1 MKKILCRFLAM
12 SICFMF
18 VFQGMVYAADVPE
31 ETTEQPQTEE
41 TTDTEIK
48 EDIPESSIEES
59 TETETEDNTEV
70 VDTESTESTETED
83 TEESEETESEEIDAE
98 PYGIATYSSETIYQN
113 TSGCFYLTVQNGSVY
128 GKYQIDVS
136 VGSRCPNGVNYFLSY
151 NMHLVEGTEIG
162 ISIAPAS
169 TDASAFNGW
178 NPANPGTNQF
188 YPNGYGI
195 NCPSYYGNSYVTMY
209 DSGTADVPARQYV
222 FPITFLLNKPGYH
235 LESADTSGGY
245 QTYMAGYDDNSC
257 SLAVDT
263 NGCGLTNYGWDGQ
276 FHNDTI
282 AVKYVQNSYT
292 INYNGNGATGGS
304 TAAQTMLYDTTT
316 ALRSNG
322 FVKNCTATFNGN
334 GGTAEKGSVTAAC
347 PFIGWL
353 DYNDITV
360 NDTTYHWWTF
370 DAPYYANTYSDIGRA
385 YGYNKIGLA
394 YHYDT
399 YNVKGNETRQSS
411 PVFNIGYYMT
421 YGGQDLKNAFGS
433 NKQAYVSHWNAS
445 GYAEGRKGVSSV
457 DTSSKDTYPNK
468 ASVAN
473 LTTSRDA
480 QLWLYAK
487 WGNATVTFPSAARA
501 GYTLLGWSASS
512 NATSPTYVVG
522 QTINISSNNTFY
534 AVWKKS
540 NAPTI
545 ARLTNVQDGQDA
557 FWTYVYVQDNGDGID
572 RVQFPIWTAANGQ
585 DDLIKNWK
593 TDSTAKGEKGT
604 WTVNGAVYNYRYHTY
619 TSSHNNEHGEY
630 YTHAY
635 AYDKYGGYSFIAGN
649 FKFTYEITINHYQ
662 QNVSGS
668 GYTLVATDKITGNYD
683 SIVSPTVNT
692 YTGFTSPA
700 TKNITVPVG
709 GTTVSYYYSR
719 NQYTVT
725 IDSDSGIAAASG
737 AGTYYYGAPVTVSI
751 NVKDGYKLET
761 ASSSN
766 ADISN
771 PYSFHMP
778 AENVT
783 ITTTSSLL
791 PVTVKIP
798 RQLIMGQNSDFVI
811 SANNKG
817 GEVIVKVPDKIEFTQ
832 SNKSQTIEGNISLS
846 ANKITADNPK
856 IYGKITTNGFT
867 AGTWKAA
874 FSIKISFN
882 I

>member
-83 TEESEETESEEIDAE
+83 TEESEETEREEIAICAD
-98 PYGIATYSSETIYQN
+98 PYGIATYSSGTIYPN
-113 TSGCFYLTVQNGSVY
+113 GTNGHFFLYVQNGSVW
-128 GKYQIDVS
+128 GKYQVDVS
-136 VGSRCPNGVNYFLSY
+136 IGSRCPNGINYYLSY
-151 NMHLVEGTEIG
+151 NMYLIEGTDVGVTLNPQDLSGGTTDFYHTKHDNATSEIG
-162 ISIAPAS
+162 
-169 TDASAFNGW
+169 
-178 NPANPGTNQF
+178 
-188 YPNGYGI
+188 
-195 NCPSYYGNSYVTMY
+195 
-209 DSGTADVPARQYV
+209 AREYHLPFTV
-222 FPITFLLNKPGYH
+222 KLNKPGYH
-235 LESADTSGGY
+235 IESADTSGAY
-245 QTYMAGYDDNSC
+245 QSYFDSYTDTTC
-257 SLAVDT
+257 SFIVDT
-263 NGCGLTNYGWDGQ
+263 NGCGITNWTADGQ
-276 FHNDTI
+276 IHNDTI

-292 INYNGNGATGGS
+292 INYNGNGATGGNM
-304 TAAQTMLYDTTT
+304 AAQTMLYDTTT
-316 ALRSNG
+316 ALSSNG
-322 FVKNCTATFNGN
+322 FTKNCTATFNGN

-433 NKQAYVSHWNAS
+433 NKQAYISHWNAN
-445 GYAEGRKGVSSV
+445 GYAEGRKGASSV
-457 DTSSKDTYPNK
+457 DTSSKDTYPNN

-522 QTINISSNNTFY
+522 QTINIFSNNTFY

-545 ARLTNVQDGQDA
+545 TRLTNVQDGQDA

-635 AYDKYGGYSFIAGN
+635 AFDKYGGYSFIAGN

-874 FSIKISFN
+874 FSIKISFK

>member
-31 ETTEQPQTEE
+31 ETTEQPKTEE

-70 VDTESTESTETED
+70 VDTESTESTESTEITETED
-83 TEESEETESEEIDAE
+83 TEESEETEREEIAICAD
-98 PYGIATYSSETIYQN
+98 PYGIATYSSGTIYPN
-113 TSGCFYLTVQNGSVY
+113 GTNGHFFLYVQNGSVW
-128 GKYQIDVS
+128 GKYQVDVS
-136 VGSRCPNGVNYFLSY
+136 IGSRCPNGINYYLSY
-151 NMHLVEGTEIG
+151 NMYLIEGTDVGVTLNPQDLSGGTTDFYHTKHDNATSEIG
-162 ISIAPAS
+162 
-169 TDASAFNGW
+169 
-178 NPANPGTNQF
+178 
-188 YPNGYGI
+188 
-195 NCPSYYGNSYVTMY
+195 
-209 DSGTADVPARQYV
+209 AREYHLPFTV
-222 FPITFLLNKPGYH
+222 KLNKPGYH
-235 LESADTSGGY
+235 IESADTSGAY
-245 QTYMAGYDDNSC
+245 QSYFDSYTDTTC
-257 SLAVDT
+257 SFIVDT
-263 NGCGLTNYGWDGQ
+263 NGCGITNWTADGQ

-347 PFIGWL
+347 PFLGWL

-399 YNVKGNETRQSS
+399 YNVKGSETRQSS

-421 YGGQDLKNAFGS
+421 YGSQDLKNAFGS
-433 NKQAYVSHWNAS
+433 NKQAYISHWNAN
-445 GYAEGRKGVSSV
+445 GYAEGRKGASSV
-457 DTSSKDTYPNK
+457 DTSSKDTYPNN

-522 QTINISSNNTFY
+522 QTINIFSNNTFY

-545 ARLTNVQDGQDA
+545 TRLTNVQDGQDA

-635 AYDKYGGYSFIAGN
+635 AFDKYGGYSFIAGN

-874 FSIKISFN
+874 FSIKISFK

>member
-83 TEESEETESEEIDAE
+83 TEESEETEREEIAICAD
-98 PYGIATYSSETIYQN
+98 PYGIATYSSGTIYPN
-113 TSGCFYLTVQNGSVY
+113 GTNGHFFLYVQNGSVW
-128 GKYQIDVS
+128 GKYQVDVS
-136 VGSRCPNGVNYFLSY
+136 IGSRCPNGINYYLSY
-151 NMHLVEGTEIG
+151 NMYLIEGTDVGVTLNPQDLSGGTTDFYHTKHDNATSEIG
-162 ISIAPAS
+162 
-169 TDASAFNGW
+169 
-178 NPANPGTNQF
+178 
-188 YPNGYGI
+188 
-195 NCPSYYGNSYVTMY
+195 
-209 DSGTADVPARQYV
+209 AREYHLPFTV
-222 FPITFLLNKPGYH
+222 KLNKPGYH
-235 LESADTSGGY
+235 IESADTSGAY
-245 QTYMAGYDDNSC
+245 QSYFDSYTDTTC
-257 SLAVDT
+257 SFIVDT
-263 NGCGLTNYGWDGQ
+263 NGCGITNWTADGQ
-276 FHNDTI
+276 IHNDTI

-292 INYNGNGATGGS
+292 INYNGNGATGGNM
-304 TAAQTMLYDTTT
+304 AAQTMLYDTTT
-316 ALRSNG
+316 ALSSNG
-322 FVKNCTATFNGN
+322 FTKNCTATFNGN

-399 YNVKGNETRQSS
+399 YNVKGSETRQSS

-421 YGGQDLKNAFGS
+421 YGSQDLKNAFGS
-433 NKQAYVSHWNAS
+433 NKQAYISHWNAN
-445 GYAEGRKGVSSV
+445 GYAEGRKGASSV
-457 DTSSKDTYPNK
+457 DTSSKDTYPNN

-545 ARLTNVQDGQDA
+545 TRLTNVQDGQDA

-585 DDLIKNWK
+585 DDLIKNWR

-874 FSIKISFN
+874 FSIKISFK

>member
-70 VDTESTESTETED
+70 VDTESTESTEITETED
-83 TEESEETESEEIDAE
+83 TEESEETEREEIAICAD
-98 PYGIATYSSETIYQN
+98 PYGIATYSSGTIYPN
-113 TSGCFYLTVQNGSVY
+113 GTNGHFFLYVQNGSVW
-128 GKYQIDVS
+128 GKYQVDVS
-136 VGSRCPNGVNYFLSY
+136 IGSRCPNGINYYLSY
-151 NMHLVEGTEIG
+151 NMYLIEGTDVGVTLNPQDLSGGTTDFYHTKHDNATSEIG
-162 ISIAPAS
+162 
-169 TDASAFNGW
+169 
-178 NPANPGTNQF
+178 
-188 YPNGYGI
+188 
-195 NCPSYYGNSYVTMY
+195 
-209 DSGTADVPARQYV
+209 AREYHLPFTV
-222 FPITFLLNKPGYH
+222 KLNKPGYH
-235 LESADTSGGY
+235 IESADTSGAY
-245 QTYMAGYDDNSC
+245 QSYFDSYTDTTC
-257 SLAVDT
+257 SFIVDT
-263 NGCGLTNYGWDGQ
+263 NGCGITNWTADGQ

-399 YNVKGNETRQSS
+399 YNVKGSETRQSS
-411 PVFNIGYYMT
+411 PVFNIGYYMN

-433 NKQAYVSHWNAS
+433 NKQAYISHWNAN
-445 GYAEGRKGVSSV
+445 GYAEGRKGASSV
-457 DTSSKDTYPNK
+457 DTSSKDTYPNN

-487 WGNATVTFPSAARA
+487 WGNATVIFPSAARA

-545 ARLTNVQDGQDA
+545 TRLTNVQDGQDA

-635 AYDKYGGYSFIAGN
+635 AFDKYGGYSNVSGN

-700 TKNITVPVG
+700 TENVTVPVG

-737 AGTYYYGAPVTVSI
+737 AGTYYYGAPVTVAI

-761 ASSSN
+761 VSASN
-766 ADISN
+766 AEISN

-791 PVTVKIP
+791 PVTVNIP

-811 SANNKG
+811 SADNKG
-817 GEVIVKVPDKIEFTQ
+817 GEVIVEVPDKIEFTQ

>member
-83 TEESEETESEEIDAE
+83 TEESEETEREEIAICAD
-98 PYGIATYSSETIYQN
+98 PYGIATYSSGTIYPN
-113 TSGCFYLTVQNGSVY
+113 GTNGHFFLYVQNGSVW
-128 GKYQIDVS
+128 GKYQVDVS
-136 VGSRCPNGVNYFLSY
+136 IGSRCPNGINYYLSY
-151 NMHLVEGTEIG
+151 NMYLIEGTDVGVTLNPQDLSGGTTDFYHTKHDNATSEIG
-162 ISIAPAS
+162 
-169 TDASAFNGW
+169 
-178 NPANPGTNQF
+178 
-188 YPNGYGI
+188 
-195 NCPSYYGNSYVTMY
+195 
-209 DSGTADVPARQYV
+209 AREYHLPFTV
-222 FPITFLLNKPGYH
+222 KLNKPGYH
-235 LESADTSGGY
+235 IESADTSGAY
-245 QTYMAGYDDNSC
+245 QSYFDSYTDTTC
-257 SLAVDT
+257 SFIVDT
-263 NGCGLTNYGWDGQ
+263 NGCGITNWTADGQ
-276 FHNDTI
+276 IHNDTI

-292 INYNGNGATGGS
+292 INYNGNGATGGNM
-304 TAAQTMLYDTTT
+304 AAQTMLYDTTT
-316 ALRSNG
+316 ALSSNG
-322 FVKNCTATFNGN
+322 FTKNCTATFNGN

-399 YNVKGNETRQSS
+399 YNVKGSETRQSS

-421 YGGQDLKNAFGS
+421 YGSQDLKNAFGS
-433 NKQAYVSHWNAS
+433 NKQAYISHWNAN
-445 GYAEGRKGVSSV
+445 GYAEGRKGASSV
-457 DTSSKDTYPNK
+457 DTSSKDTYPNN

-545 ARLTNVQDGQDA
+545 TRLTNVQDGQDA

-585 DDLIKNWK
+585 DDLIKNWR

-635 AYDKYGGYSFIAGN
+635 AFDKYGGYSFIAGN

-761 ASSSN
+761 VSASN

>member
-83 TEESEETESEEIDAE
+83 TEESEETEREEIAICAD
-98 PYGIATYSSETIYQN
+98 PYGIATYSSGTIYPN
-113 TSGCFYLTVQNGSVY
+113 GTNGHFFLYVQNGSVW
-128 GKYQIDVS
+128 GKYQVDVS
-136 VGSRCPNGVNYFLSY
+136 IGSRCPNGINYYLSY
-151 NMHLVEGTEIG
+151 NMYLIEGTDVGVTLNPQDLSGGTTDFYHTKHDNATSEIG
-162 ISIAPAS
+162 
-169 TDASAFNGW
+169 
-178 NPANPGTNQF
+178 
-188 YPNGYGI
+188 
-195 NCPSYYGNSYVTMY
+195 
-209 DSGTADVPARQYV
+209 AREYHLPFTV
-222 FPITFLLNKPGYH
+222 KLNKPGYH
-235 LESADTSGGY
+235 IESADTSGAY
-245 QTYMAGYDDNSC
+245 QSYFDSYTDTTC
-257 SLAVDT
+257 SFIVDT
-263 NGCGLTNYGWDGQ
+263 NGCGITNWTADGQ
-276 FHNDTI
+276 IHNDTI

-292 INYNGNGATGGS
+292 INYNGNGATGGNM
-304 TAAQTMLYDTTT
+304 AAQTMLYDTTT
-316 ALRSNG
+316 ALSSNG
-322 FVKNCTATFNGN
+322 FTKNCTATFNGN
-334 GGTAEKGSVTAAC
+334 SGTAEKGSVTAAC

-399 YNVKGNETRQSS
+399 YNVKGSETRQSS

-421 YGGQDLKNAFGS
+421 YGSQDLKNAFGS
-433 NKQAYVSHWNAS
+433 NKQAYISHWNAN
-445 GYAEGRKGVSSV
+445 GYAEGRKGASSV
-457 DTSSKDTYPNK
+457 DTSSKDTYPNN

-545 ARLTNVQDGQDA
+545 TRLTNVQDGQDA

-585 DDLIKNWK
+585 DDLIKNWR

-635 AYDKYGGYSFIAGN
+635 AFDKYGGYSFIAGN

-874 FSIKISFN
+874 FSIKISFK

>member
-70 VDTESTESTETED
+70 VDTESTESTEITETED
-83 TEESEETESEEIDAE
+83 TEESEETEREEIAICAD
-98 PYGIATYSSETIYQN
+98 PYGIATYSSGTIYPN
-113 TSGCFYLTVQNGSVY
+113 GTNGHFFLYVQNGSVW
-128 GKYQIDVS
+128 GKYQVDVS
-136 VGSRCPNGVNYFLSY
+136 IGSRCPNGINYYLSY
-151 NMHLVEGTEIG
+151 NMYLIEGTDVGVTLNPQDLSGGTTDFYHTKHDNATSEIG
-162 ISIAPAS
+162 
-169 TDASAFNGW
+169 
-178 NPANPGTNQF
+178 
-188 YPNGYGI
+188 
-195 NCPSYYGNSYVTMY
+195 
-209 DSGTADVPARQYV
+209 AREYHLPFTV
-222 FPITFLLNKPGYH
+222 KLNKPGYH
-235 LESADTSGGY
+235 IESADTSGAY
-245 QTYMAGYDDNSC
+245 QSYFDSYTDTTC
-257 SLAVDT
+257 SFIVDT
-263 NGCGLTNYGWDGQ
+263 NGCGITNWTADGQ
-276 FHNDTI
+276 IHNDTI

-292 INYNGNGATGGS
+292 INYNGNGATGGNM
-304 TAAQTMLYDTTT
+304 AAQTMLYDTTT
-316 ALRSNG
+316 ALSSNG
-322 FVKNCTATFNGN
+322 FTKNCTATFNGN

-370 DAPYYANTYSDIGRA
+370 DAPYYANIYSDIGRA

-399 YNVKGNETRQSS
+399 YNVKGSEARQSS

-433 NKQAYVSHWNAS
+433 NKQAYISHWNAN
-445 GYAEGRKGVSSV
+445 GYAEGRKGASSV
-457 DTSSKDTYPNK
+457 DTSSKDTYPNN

-545 ARLTNVQDGQDA
+545 TRLTNVQDGQDA

-874 FSIKISFN
+874 FSIKISFK

>member
-83 TEESEETESEEIDAE
+83 TEESEETEREEIAICAD
-98 PYGIATYSSETIYQN
+98 PYGIATYSSGTIYPN
-113 TSGCFYLTVQNGSVY
+113 GTNGHFFLYVQNGSVW
-128 GKYQIDVS
+128 GKYQVDVS
-136 VGSRCPNGVNYFLSY
+136 IGSRCPNGINYYLSY
-151 NMHLVEGTEIG
+151 NMYLIEGTDVGVTLNPQNLSGGTTDFYHTKHDNATSEIG
-162 ISIAPAS
+162 
-169 TDASAFNGW
+169 
-178 NPANPGTNQF
+178 
-188 YPNGYGI
+188 
-195 NCPSYYGNSYVTMY
+195 
-209 DSGTADVPARQYV
+209 AREYHLPFTV
-222 FPITFLLNKPGYH
+222 KLNKPGYH
-235 LESADTSGGY
+235 IESADTSGAY
-245 QTYMAGYDDNSC
+245 QSYFDSYTDTTC
-257 SLAVDT
+257 SFIVDT
-263 NGCGLTNYGWDGQ
+263 NGCGITNWTADGQ
-276 FHNDTI
+276 IHNDTI

-292 INYNGNGATGGS
+292 INYNGNGATGGNM
-304 TAAQTMLYDTTT
+304 AAQTMLYDTTT
-316 ALRSNG
+316 ALSSNG
-322 FVKNCTATFNGN
+322 FTKNCTATFNGN

-399 YNVKGNETRQSS
+399 YNVKGSETRQSS
-411 PVFNIGYYMT
+411 PVFNIGYYMN

-433 NKQAYVSHWNAS
+433 NKQAYISHWNAN
-445 GYAEGRKGVSSV
+445 GYAEGRKGASSV
-457 DTSSKDTYPNK
+457 DTSSKDTYPNN

-545 ARLTNVQDGQDA
+545 TRLTNVQDGQDA

-635 AYDKYGGYSFIAGN
+635 AFDKYGGYSNVSGN

-700 TKNITVPVG
+700 TENVTVPVG

-737 AGTYYYGAPVTVSI
+737 AGTYYYGAPVTVAI

-761 ASSSN
+761 VSASN
-766 ADISN
+766 AEISN
-771 PYSFHMP
+771 PYSFNMP

-791 PVTVKIP
+791 PVTVNIP

-811 SANNKG
+811 SADNKG
-817 GEVIVKVPDKIEFTQ
+817 GEVIVEVPDKIEFTQ

>member
-70 VDTESTESTETED
+70 VDTERTESTESTESTETED
-83 TEESEETESEEIDAE
+83 TEESEETEREEIAICAD
-98 PYGIATYSSETIYQN
+98 PYGIATYSSGTIYPN
-113 TSGCFYLTVQNGSVY
+113 GTNGHFFLYVQNGSVW
-128 GKYQIDVS
+128 GKYQVDVS
-136 VGSRCPNGVNYFLSY
+136 IGSRCPNGINYYLSY
-151 NMHLVEGTEIG
+151 NMYLIEGTDVGVTLNSQDLSGGTTDFYHTKHDNATSEIG
-162 ISIAPAS
+162 
-169 TDASAFNGW
+169 
-178 NPANPGTNQF
+178 
-188 YPNGYGI
+188 
-195 NCPSYYGNSYVTMY
+195 
-209 DSGTADVPARQYV
+209 AREYHLPFTV
-222 FPITFLLNKPGYH
+222 KLNKPGYH
-235 LESADTSGGY
+235 IESADTSGAY
-245 QTYMAGYDDNSC
+245 QSYFDSYTDTTC
-257 SLAVDT
+257 SFIVDT
-263 NGCGLTNYGWDGQ
+263 NGCGITNWTADGQ
-276 FHNDTI
+276 IHNDTI

-292 INYNGNGATGGS
+292 INYNGNGATGGNM
-304 TAAQTMLYDTTT
+304 AAQTMLYDTTT
-316 ALRSNG
+316 ALSSNG
-322 FVKNCTATFNGN
+322 FTKNCTATFNGN

-370 DAPYYANTYSDIGRA
+370 DAPYYANIYSDIGRA

-399 YNVKGNETRQSS
+399 YNVKGSEARQSS

-433 NKQAYVSHWNAS
+433 NKQAYISHWNAN
-445 GYAEGRKGVSSV
+445 GYAEGRKGASSV
-457 DTSSKDTYPNK
+457 DTSSKDTYPNN

-545 ARLTNVQDGQDA
+545 TRLTNVQDGQDA

-635 AYDKYGGYSFIAGN
+635 AFDKYGGYSNVSGN

-700 TKNITVPVG
+700 TENVTVPVG

-737 AGTYYYGAPVTVSI
+737 AGTYYYGAPVTVAI

-761 ASSSN
+761 VSASN
-766 ADISN
+766 AEISN

-791 PVTVKIP
+791 PVTVNIP

-811 SANNKG
+811 SADNKG
-817 GEVIVKVPDKIEFTQ
+817 GEVIVEVPDKIEFTQ

>member
-83 TEESEETESEEIDAE
+83 TEESEETEREEIAICAD
-98 PYGIATYSSETIYQN
+98 PYGIATYSSGTIYPN
-113 TSGCFYLTVQNGSVY
+113 GTNGHFFLYVQNGSVW
-128 GKYQIDVS
+128 GKYQVDVS
-136 VGSRCPNGVNYFLSY
+136 IGSRCPNGINYYLSY
-151 NMHLVEGTEIG
+151 NMYLIEGTDVGVTLNPQDLSGGTTDFYHTKHDNATSEIG
-162 ISIAPAS
+162 
-169 TDASAFNGW
+169 
-178 NPANPGTNQF
+178 
-188 YPNGYGI
+188 
-195 NCPSYYGNSYVTMY
+195 
-209 DSGTADVPARQYV
+209 AREYHLPFTV
-222 FPITFLLNKPGYH
+222 KLNKPGYH
-235 LESADTSGGY
+235 IESADTSGAY
-245 QTYMAGYDDNSC
+245 QSYFDSYTDTTC
-257 SLAVDT
+257 SFIVDT
-263 NGCGLTNYGWDGQ
+263 NGCGITNWTADGQ
-276 FHNDTI
+276 IHNDTI

-292 INYNGNGATGGS
+292 INYNGNGATGGNM
-304 TAAQTMLYDTTT
+304 AAQTMLYDTTT
-316 ALRSNG
+316 ALSSNG
-322 FVKNCTATFNGN
+322 FTKNCTATFNGN

-399 YNVKGNETRQSS
+399 YNVKGSETRQSS

-421 YGGQDLKNAFGS
+421 YGSQDLKNAFGS
-433 NKQAYVSHWNAS
+433 NKQAYISHWNAN
-445 GYAEGRKGVSSV
+445 GYAEGRKGASSV
-457 DTSSKDTYPNK
+457 DTSSKDTYPNN

-545 ARLTNVQDGQDA
+545 TRLTNVQDGQDA

-585 DDLIKNWK
+585 DDLIKNWR

-635 AYDKYGGYSFIAGN
+635 AFDKYGGYSFIAGN

-700 TKNITVPVG
+700 TENVTVPVG

-761 ASSSN
+761 VSASN

-771 PYSFHMP
+771 PYSFNMP

-874 FSIKISFN
+874 FSIKISFK

>member
-70 VDTESTESTETED
+70 VDTESTESTESTEITETED
-83 TEESEETESEEIDAE
+83 TEESEETEREEIAICAD
-98 PYGIATYSSETIYQN
+98 PYGIATYSSGTIYPN
-113 TSGCFYLTVQNGSVY
+113 GTNGHFFLYVQNGSVW
-128 GKYQIDVS
+128 GKYQVDVS
-136 VGSRCPNGVNYFLSY
+136 IGSRCPNGINYYLSY
-151 NMHLVEGTEIG
+151 NMYLIEGTDVGVTLNPQDLSGGTTDFYHTKHDNATSEIG
-162 ISIAPAS
+162 
-169 TDASAFNGW
+169 
-178 NPANPGTNQF
+178 
-188 YPNGYGI
+188 
-195 NCPSYYGNSYVTMY
+195 
-209 DSGTADVPARQYV
+209 AREYHLPFTV
-222 FPITFLLNKPGYH
+222 KLNKPGYH
-235 LESADTSGGY
+235 IESADTSGAY
-245 QTYMAGYDDNSC
+245 QSYFDSYTDTTC
-257 SLAVDT
+257 SFIVDT
-263 NGCGLTNYGWDGQ
+263 NGCGITNWTADGQ
-276 FHNDTI
+276 IHNDTI

-292 INYNGNGATGGS
+292 INYNGNGATGGNM
-304 TAAQTMLYDTTT
+304 AAQTMLYDTTT
-316 ALRSNG
+316 ALSSNG
-322 FVKNCTATFNGN
+322 FTKNCTATFNGN

-399 YNVKGNETRQSS
+399 YNVKGSETRQSS

-421 YGGQDLKNAFGS
+421 YGSQDLKNAFGS
-433 NKQAYVSHWNAS
+433 NKQAYISHWNAN
-445 GYAEGRKGVSSV
+445 GYAEGRKGASSV
-457 DTSSKDTYPNK
+457 DTSSKDTYPNN

-545 ARLTNVQDGQDA
+545 TRLTNVQDGQDA

-585 DDLIKNWK
+585 DDLIKNWR

-635 AYDKYGGYSFIAGN
+635 AFDKYGGYSFIAGN

-700 TKNITVPVG
+700 TENVTVPVG

-737 AGTYYYGAPVTVSI
+737 ADTYYYGAPVTVAI

-761 ASSSN
+761 VSASN

-771 PYSFHMP
+771 PYSFNMP

-791 PVTVKIP
+791 PVTVNIP

-811 SANNKG
+811 SADNKG
-817 GEVIVKVPDKIEFTQ
+817 GEVIVEVPDKIEFTQ

>member
-83 TEESEETESEEIDAE
+83 TEESEETEREEIAICAD
-98 PYGIATYSSETIYQN
+98 PYGIATYSSGTIYPN
-113 TSGCFYLTVQNGSVY
+113 GTNGHFFLYVQNGSVW
-128 GKYQIDVS
+128 GKYQVDVS
-136 VGSRCPNGVNYFLSY
+136 IGSRCPNGINYYLSY
-151 NMHLVEGTEIG
+151 NMYLIEGTDVGVTLNPQDLSGGTTDFYHTKHDNATSEIG
-162 ISIAPAS
+162 
-169 TDASAFNGW
+169 
-178 NPANPGTNQF
+178 
-188 YPNGYGI
+188 
-195 NCPSYYGNSYVTMY
+195 
-209 DSGTADVPARQYV
+209 AREYHLPFTV
-222 FPITFLLNKPGYH
+222 KLNKPGYH
-235 LESADTSGGY
+235 IESADTSGAY
-245 QTYMAGYDDNSC
+245 QSYFDSYTDTTC
-257 SLAVDT
+257 SFIVDT
-263 NGCGLTNYGWDGQ
+263 NGCGITNWTADGQ
-276 FHNDTI
+276 IHNDTI

-292 INYNGNGATGGS
+292 INYNGNGATGGNM
-304 TAAQTMLYDTTT
+304 AAQTMLYDTTT
-316 ALRSNG
+316 ALSSNG
-322 FVKNCTATFNGN
+322 FTKNCTATFNGN

-399 YNVKGNETRQSS
+399 YNVKGSEARQSS
-411 PVFNIGYYMT
+411 PVFNIGYYIT

-874 FSIKISFN
+874 FSIKISFK

>member
-70 VDTESTESTETED
+70 VDTERTESTESTESTETED
-83 TEESEETESEEIDAE
+83 TEESEETEREEIAICAD
-98 PYGIATYSSETIYQN
+98 PYGIATYSSGTIYPN
-113 TSGCFYLTVQNGSVY
+113 GTNGHFFLYVQNGSVW
-128 GKYQIDVS
+128 GKYQVDVS
-136 VGSRCPNGVNYFLSY
+136 IGSRCPNGINYYLSY
-151 NMHLVEGTEIG
+151 NMYLIEGTDVGVTLNPQDLSGGTTDFYHTKHDNATSEIG
-162 ISIAPAS
+162 
-169 TDASAFNGW
+169 
-178 NPANPGTNQF
+178 
-188 YPNGYGI
+188 
-195 NCPSYYGNSYVTMY
+195 
-209 DSGTADVPARQYV
+209 AREYHLPFTV
-222 FPITFLLNKPGYH
+222 KLNKPGYH
-235 LESADTSGGY
+235 IESADTSGAY
-245 QTYMAGYDDNSC
+245 QSYFDSYTDTTC
-257 SLAVDT
+257 SFIVDT
-263 NGCGLTNYGWDGQ
+263 NGCGITNWTADGQ
-276 FHNDTI
+276 IHNDTI

-292 INYNGNGATGGS
+292 INYNGNGATGGNM
-304 TAAQTMLYDTTT
+304 AAQTMLYDTTT
-316 ALRSNG
+316 ALSSNG
-322 FVKNCTATFNGN
+322 FTKNCTATFNGN

-399 YNVKGNETRQSS
+399 YNVKGSETRQSS

-421 YGGQDLKNAFGS
+421 YGSQDLKNAFGS
-433 NKQAYVSHWNAS
+433 NKQAYISHWNAN
-445 GYAEGRKGVSSV
+445 GYAEGRKGASSV
-457 DTSSKDTYPNK
+457 DTSSKDTYPNN

-545 ARLTNVQDGQDA
+545 TRLTNVQDGQDA

-585 DDLIKNWK
+585 DDLIKNWR

-874 FSIKISFN
+874 FSIKISFK

>member
-70 VDTESTESTETED
+70 VDTERTESTESTETED
-83 TEESEETESEEIDAE
+83 TEESEETEREEIAICADH
-98 PYGIATYSSETIYQN
+98 YGIATYSSGTIYPN
-113 TSGCFYLTVQNGSVY
+113 GTNGHFFLYVQNGSVW
-128 GKYQIDVS
+128 GKYQVDVS
-136 VGSRCPNGVNYFLSY
+136 IGSRCPNGINYYLSY
-151 NMHLVEGTEIG
+151 NMYLIEGTDVGVTLNPQDLSGGTTDFYHTKHDNATSEIG
-162 ISIAPAS
+162 
-169 TDASAFNGW
+169 
-178 NPANPGTNQF
+178 
-188 YPNGYGI
+188 
-195 NCPSYYGNSYVTMY
+195 
-209 DSGTADVPARQYV
+209 AREYHLPFTV
-222 FPITFLLNKPGYH
+222 KLNKPGYH
-235 LESADTSGGY
+235 IESADTSGAY
-245 QTYMAGYDDNSC
+245 QSYFDSYTDTTC
-257 SLAVDT
+257 SFIVDT
-263 NGCGLTNYGWDGQ
+263 NGCGITNWTADGQ
-276 FHNDTI
+276 IHNDTI

-292 INYNGNGATGGS
+292 INYNGNGATGGNM
-304 TAAQTMLYDTTT
+304 AAQTMLYDTTT
-316 ALRSNG
+316 ALSSNG
-322 FVKNCTATFNGN
+322 FTKNCTATFNGN

-433 NKQAYVSHWNAS
+433 NKQAYISHWNAN
-445 GYAEGRKGVSSV
+445 GYAEGRKGASSV
-457 DTSSKDTYPNK
+457 DTSSKDTYPNN

-545 ARLTNVQDGQDA
+545 TRLTNVQDGQDA

-635 AYDKYGGYSFIAGN
+635 AFDKYGGYSNVSGN

-700 TKNITVPVG
+700 TENVTVPVG

-737 AGTYYYGAPVTVSI
+737 AGTYYYGAPVTVAI

-761 ASSSN
+761 VSASN
-766 ADISN
+766 AEISN

-791 PVTVKIP
+791 PVTVNIP

-811 SANNKG
+811 SADNKG
-817 GEVIVKVPDKIEFTQ
+817 GEVIVEVPDKIEFTQ

>member
-83 TEESEETESEEIDAE
+83 TEESEETEREEIAICAD
-98 PYGIATYSSETIYQN
+98 PYGIATYSSGTIYPN
-113 TSGCFYLTVQNGSVY
+113 GTNGHFFLYVQNGSVW
-128 GKYQIDVS
+128 GKYQVDVS
-136 VGSRCPNGVNYFLSY
+136 IGSRCQNGINYYLSY
-151 NMHLVEGTEIG
+151 NMYLIEGTDVGVTLNPQDLSGGTTDFYHTKHDNATSEIG
-162 ISIAPAS
+162 
-169 TDASAFNGW
+169 
-178 NPANPGTNQF
+178 
-188 YPNGYGI
+188 
-195 NCPSYYGNSYVTMY
+195 
-209 DSGTADVPARQYV
+209 AREYHLPFTV
-222 FPITFLLNKPGYH
+222 KLNKPGYH
-235 LESADTSGGY
+235 IESADTSGAY
-245 QTYMAGYDDNSC
+245 QSYFDSYTDTTC
-257 SLAVDT
+257 SFIVDT
-263 NGCGLTNYGWDGQ
+263 NGCGITNWTADGQ
-276 FHNDTI
+276 IHNDTI

-292 INYNGNGATGGS
+292 INYNGNGATGGNM
-304 TAAQTMLYDTTT
+304 AAQTMLYDTTT
-316 ALRSNG
+316 ALSSNG
-322 FVKNCTATFNGN
+322 FTKNCTATFNGN

-399 YNVKGNETRQSS
+399 YNVKGSETRQSS

-421 YGGQDLKNAFGS
+421 YGSQDLKNAFGS
-433 NKQAYVSHWNAS
+433 NKQAYISHWNAN
-445 GYAEGRKGVSSV
+445 GYAEGRKGASSV
-457 DTSSKDTYPNK
+457 DTSSKDTYPNN

-545 ARLTNVQDGQDA
+545 TRLTNVQDGQDA

-585 DDLIKNWK
+585 DDLIKNWR

-874 FSIKISFN
+874 FSIKISFK

>member
-70 VDTESTESTETED
+70 VDTESTETED
-83 TEESEETESEEIDAE
+83 TEESEETEREEIAICAD
-98 PYGIATYSSETIYQN
+98 PYGIATYSSGTIYPN
-113 TSGCFYLTVQNGSVY
+113 GTNGHFFLYVQNGSVW
-128 GKYQIDVS
+128 GKYQVDVS
-136 VGSRCPNGVNYFLSY
+136 IGSRCPNGINYYLSY
-151 NMHLVEGTEIG
+151 NMYLIEGTDVGVTLNPQDLSGGTTDFYHTKHDNATSEIG
-162 ISIAPAS
+162 
-169 TDASAFNGW
+169 
-178 NPANPGTNQF
+178 
-188 YPNGYGI
+188 
-195 NCPSYYGNSYVTMY
+195 
-209 DSGTADVPARQYV
+209 AREYHLPFTV
-222 FPITFLLNKPGYH
+222 KLNKPGYH
-235 LESADTSGGY
+235 IESADTSGAY
-245 QTYMAGYDDNSC
+245 QSYFDSYTDTTC
-257 SLAVDT
+257 SFIVDT
-263 NGCGLTNYGWDGQ
+263 NGCGITNWTADGQ
-276 FHNDTI
+276 IHNDTI

-292 INYNGNGATGGS
+292 INYNGNGATGGNM
-304 TAAQTMLYDTTT
+304 AAQTMLYDTTT
-316 ALRSNG
+316 ALSSNG
-322 FVKNCTATFNGN
+322 FTKNCTATFNGN

-433 NKQAYVSHWNAS
+433 NKQAYISHWNAN
-445 GYAEGRKGVSSV
+445 GYAEGRKGASSV
-457 DTSSKDTYPNK
+457 DTSSKDTYPNN

-545 ARLTNVQDGQDA
+545 TRLTNVQDGQDA

-585 DDLIKNWK
+585 NDLIKNWK

-635 AYDKYGGYSFIAGN
+635 AFDKYGGYSNVSGN

-700 TKNITVPVG
+700 TENVTVPVG

-725 IDSDSGIAAASG
+725 IDSDSGIAAVSG
-737 AGTYYYGAPVTVSI
+737 AGTYYYGAPVTVAI

-761 ASSSN
+761 VSASN

-771 PYSFHMP
+771 PYSFNMP

-791 PVTVKIP
+791 PVTVNIP

-811 SANNKG
+811 SADNKG
-817 GEVIVKVPDKIEFTQ
+817 GEVIVEVPDKIEFTQ

-874 FSIKISFN
+874 FSIRISFK

>member
-59 TETETEDNTEV
+59 TETETEDETEV
-70 VDTESTESTETED
+70 IDTESTETED
-83 TEESEETESEEIDAE
+83 TEESEETESEEIAICAD
-98 PYGIATYSSETIYQN
+98 PYGIATYSSGTIYPN
-113 TSGCFYLTVQNGSVY
+113 GTNGHFFLYVQNGSVW
-128 GKYQIDVS
+128 GKYQVDVS
-136 VGSRCPNGVNYFLSY
+136 IGSRCPNGINYYLSY
-151 NMHLVEGTEIG
+151 NMYLTEGTDVGVTLNPQDLSGGTTDFYHTKHDNATSEIG
-162 ISIAPAS
+162 
-169 TDASAFNGW
+169 
-178 NPANPGTNQF
+178 
-188 YPNGYGI
+188 
-195 NCPSYYGNSYVTMY
+195 
-209 DSGTADVPARQYV
+209 AREYHLPFTV
-222 FPITFLLNKPGYH
+222 KLNKPGYH
-235 LESADTSGGY
+235 IESADTSGAY
-245 QTYMAGYDDNSC
+245 QSYFDSYTDTTC
-257 SLAVDT
+257 SFIVDT
-263 NGCGLTNYGWDGQ
+263 NGCGITNWTADGQ

-399 YNVKGNETRQSS
+399 YNVKGSETRQSS
-411 PVFNIGYYMT
+411 PVFNIGYYMN

-433 NKQAYVSHWNAS
+433 NKQAYISHWNAN
-445 GYAEGRKGVSSV
+445 GYAEGRKGASSV
-457 DTSSKDTYPNK
+457 DTSSKDTYPNN

-545 ARLTNVQDGQDA
+545 TRLTNVQDGQDA

-635 AYDKYGGYSFIAGN
+635 AFDKYGGYSNVSGN

-668 GYTLVATDKITGNYD
+668 GYTLVATEKITGNYD

-700 TKNITVPVG
+700 TENVTVPVG

-737 AGTYYYGAPVTVSI
+737 AGTYYYGAPVTVAI

-761 ASSSN
+761 VSASN
-766 ADISN
+766 AEISN
-771 PYSFHMP
+771 PYSFNMP

-811 SANNKG
+811 SADNKG
-817 GEVIVKVPDKIEFTQ
+817 GEVTVEVPDKIEFTQ
-832 SNKSQTIEGNISLS
+832 SNKSQTIEGKISLS

-874 FSIKISFN
+874 FSIRISFK

>member
-70 VDTESTESTETED
+70 VDTERTESTESTETED
-83 TEESEETESEEIDAE
+83 TEESEETEREEIAICADH
-98 PYGIATYSSETIYQN
+98 YGIATYSSGTIYPN
-113 TSGCFYLTVQNGSVY
+113 GTNGHFFLYVQNGSVW
-128 GKYQIDVS
+128 GKYQVDVS
-136 VGSRCPNGVNYFLSY
+136 IGSRCPNGINYYLSY
-151 NMHLVEGTEIG
+151 NMYLIEGTDVGVTLNPQDLSGGTTDFYHTKHDNATSEIG
-162 ISIAPAS
+162 
-169 TDASAFNGW
+169 
-178 NPANPGTNQF
+178 
-188 YPNGYGI
+188 
-195 NCPSYYGNSYVTMY
+195 
-209 DSGTADVPARQYV
+209 AREYHLPFTV
-222 FPITFLLNKPGYH
+222 KLNKPGYH
-235 LESADTSGGY
+235 IESADTSGAY
-245 QTYMAGYDDNSC
+245 QSYFDSYTDTTC
-257 SLAVDT
+257 SFIVDT
-263 NGCGLTNYGWDGQ
+263 NGCGITNWTADGQ
-276 FHNDTI
+276 IHNDTI

-292 INYNGNGATGGS
+292 INYNGNGATGGNM
-304 TAAQTMLYDTTT
+304 AAQTMLYDTTT
-316 ALRSNG
+316 ALSSNG
-322 FVKNCTATFNGN
+322 FTKNCTATFNGN

-433 NKQAYVSHWNAS
+433 NKQAYISHWNAN
-445 GYAEGRKGVSSV
+445 GYAEGRKGASSV
-457 DTSSKDTYPNK
+457 DTSSKDTYPNN

-545 ARLTNVQDGQDA
+545 TRLTNVQDGQDA

-635 AYDKYGGYSFIAGN
+635 AFDKYGGYSNVSGN

-874 FSIKISFN
+874 FSIKISFK

>member
-70 VDTESTESTETED
+70 VDTESTETED
-83 TEESEETESEEIDAE
+83 MEESEETEREEIAICAD
-98 PYGIATYSSETIYQN
+98 PYGIATYSSGTIYPN
-113 TSGCFYLTVQNGSVY
+113 GTNGHFFLYVQNGSVW
-128 GKYQIDVS
+128 GKYQVDVS
-136 VGSRCPNGVNYFLSY
+136 IGSRCPNGINYYLSY
-151 NMHLVEGTEIG
+151 NMYLIEGTDVGVTLNPQDLSGGTTDFYHTKHDNATSEIG
-162 ISIAPAS
+162 
-169 TDASAFNGW
+169 
-178 NPANPGTNQF
+178 
-188 YPNGYGI
+188 
-195 NCPSYYGNSYVTMY
+195 
-209 DSGTADVPARQYV
+209 AREYHLPFTV
-222 FPITFLLNKPGYH
+222 KLNKPGYH
-235 LESADTSGGY
+235 IESADTSGAY
-245 QTYMAGYDDNSC
+245 QSYFDSYTDTTC
-257 SLAVDT
+257 SFIVDT
-263 NGCGLTNYGWDGQ
+263 NGCGITNWTADGQ
-276 FHNDTI
+276 IHNDTI

-292 INYNGNGATGGS
+292 INYNGNGATGGNM
-304 TAAQTMLYDTTT
+304 AAQTMLYDTTT
-316 ALRSNG
+316 ALSSNG
-322 FVKNCTATFNGN
+322 FIKNCTATFNGN

-399 YNVKGNETRQSS
+399 YNVKGSETRQSS
-411 PVFNIGYYMT
+411 PVFNIGYYMN

-433 NKQAYVSHWNAS
+433 NKQAYISHWNAN
-445 GYAEGRKGVSSV
+445 GYAEGRKGASSV
-457 DTSSKDTYPNK
+457 DTSSKDTYPNN

-545 ARLTNVQDGQDA
+545 TRLTNVQDGQDA

-635 AYDKYGGYSFIAGN
+635 AFDKYGGYSNVSGN

-700 TKNITVPVG
+700 TENVTVPVG

-737 AGTYYYGAPVTVSI
+737 AGTYYYGAPVTVAI

-761 ASSSN
+761 VSASN

-771 PYSFHMP
+771 PYSFNMP

-791 PVTVKIP
+791 PVTVNIP

-811 SANNKG
+811 SADNKG
-817 GEVIVKVPDKIEFTQ
+817 GEVIVEVPDKIEFTQ

-874 FSIKISFN
+874 FSIRISFK

>member
-83 TEESEETESEEIDAE
+83 TEESEETEREEIAICAD
-98 PYGIATYSSETIYQN
+98 PYGIATYSSGTIYPN
-113 TSGCFYLTVQNGSVY
+113 GTNGHFFLYVQNGSVW
-128 GKYQIDVS
+128 GKYQVDVS
-136 VGSRCPNGVNYFLSY
+136 IGSRCPNGINYYLSY
-151 NMHLVEGTEIG
+151 NMYLIEGTDVGVTLNPQDLSGGTTDFYHTKHDNATSEIG
-162 ISIAPAS
+162 
-169 TDASAFNGW
+169 
-178 NPANPGTNQF
+178 
-188 YPNGYGI
+188 
-195 NCPSYYGNSYVTMY
+195 
-209 DSGTADVPARQYV
+209 AREYHLPFTV
-222 FPITFLLNKPGYH
+222 KLNKPGYH
-235 LESADTSGGY
+235 IESADTSGAY
-245 QTYMAGYDDNSC
+245 QSYFDSYTDTTC
-257 SLAVDT
+257 SFIVDT
-263 NGCGLTNYGWDGQ
+263 NGCGITNWTADGQ
-276 FHNDTI
+276 IHNDTI

-292 INYNGNGATGGS
+292 INYNGNGATGGNM
-304 TAAQTMLYDTTT
+304 AAQTMLYDTTT
-316 ALRSNG
+316 ALSSNG
-322 FVKNCTATFNGN
+322 FIKNCTATFNGN

-399 YNVKGNETRQSS
+399 YNVKGSETRQSS
-411 PVFNIGYYMT
+411 PVFNIGYYMN

-433 NKQAYVSHWNAS
+433 NKQAYISHWNAN
-445 GYAEGRKGVSSV
+445 GYAEGRKGASSV
-457 DTSSKDTYPNK
+457 DTSSKDTYPNN

-545 ARLTNVQDGQDA
+545 TRLTNVQDGQDA

-635 AYDKYGGYSFIAGN
+635 AFDKYGGYSNVSGN

-700 TKNITVPVG
+700 TENVTVPVG

-737 AGTYYYGAPVTVSI
+737 AGIYYYGAPVTVAI

-761 ASSSN
+761 VSASN

-771 PYSFHMP
+771 PYSFNMP

-791 PVTVKIP
+791 PVTVNIP

-811 SANNKG
+811 SADNKG
-817 GEVIVKVPDKIEFTQ
+817 GEVIVEVPDKIEFTQ

-874 FSIKISFN
+874 FSIRISFK

>member
-83 TEESEETESEEIDAE
+83 TEESEETEREEIAICAD
-98 PYGIATYSSETIYQN
+98 PYGIATYSSGTIYPN
-113 TSGCFYLTVQNGSVY
+113 GTNGHFFLYVQNGSVW
-128 GKYQIDVS
+128 GKYQVDVFI
-136 VGSRCPNGVNYFLSY
+136 GSRCPNGINYYLSY
-151 NMHLVEGTEIG
+151 NMYLIEGTDVGVTLNPQDLSGGTTDFYHTKHDNATSEIG
-162 ISIAPAS
+162 
-169 TDASAFNGW
+169 
-178 NPANPGTNQF
+178 
-188 YPNGYGI
+188 
-195 NCPSYYGNSYVTMY
+195 
-209 DSGTADVPARQYV
+209 AREYHLPFTV
-222 FPITFLLNKPGYH
+222 KLNKPGYH
-235 LESADTSGGY
+235 IESADTSGAY
-245 QTYMAGYDDNSC
+245 QSYFDSYTDTTC
-257 SLAVDT
+257 SFIVDT
-263 NGCGLTNYGWDGQ
+263 NGCGITNWTADGQ
-276 FHNDTI
+276 IHNDTI

-292 INYNGNGATGGS
+292 INYNGNGATGGNM
-304 TAAQTMLYDTTT
+304 AAQTMLYDTTT
-316 ALRSNG
+316 ALSSNG
-322 FVKNCTATFNGN
+322 FIKNCTATFNGN

-399 YNVKGNETRQSS
+399 YNVKGSETRQSS
-411 PVFNIGYYMT
+411 PVFNIGYYMN

-433 NKQAYVSHWNAS
+433 NKQAYISHWNAN
-445 GYAEGRKGVSSV
+445 GYAEGRKGASSV
-457 DTSSKDTYPNK
+457 DTSSKDTYPNN

-512 NATSPTYVVG
+512 NATSPTYVVE

-545 ARLTNVQDGQDA
+545 TRLTNVQDGQDA

-635 AYDKYGGYSFIAGN
+635 AFDKYGGYSNVSGN

-700 TKNITVPVG
+700 TENVTVPVG

-737 AGTYYYGAPVTVSI
+737 AGTYYYGAPVTVAI

-761 ASSSN
+761 VSASN

-771 PYSFHMP
+771 PYSFNMP

-791 PVTVKIP
+791 PVTVNIP

-811 SANNKG
+811 SADNKG
-817 GEVIVKVPDKIEFTQ
+817 GEVIVEVPDKIEFTQ

-874 FSIKISFN
+874 FSIRISFK

>member
-83 TEESEETESEEIDAE
+83 TEESEETEREEIAICAD
-98 PYGIATYSSETIYQN
+98 PYGIATYSSGTIYPN
-113 TSGCFYLTVQNGSVY
+113 GTNGHFFLYVQNGSVW
-128 GKYQIDVS
+128 GKYQVDVS
-136 VGSRCPNGVNYFLSY
+136 IGSRCPNGINYYLSY
-151 NMHLVEGTEIG
+151 NMYLIEGTDVGVTLNPQDLSGGTTDFYHTKHDNATSEIG
-162 ISIAPAS
+162 
-169 TDASAFNGW
+169 
-178 NPANPGTNQF
+178 
-188 YPNGYGI
+188 
-195 NCPSYYGNSYVTMY
+195 
-209 DSGTADVPARQYV
+209 AREYHLPFTV
-222 FPITFLLNKPGYH
+222 KLNKPGYH
-235 LESADTSGGY
+235 IESADTSGAY
-245 QTYMAGYDDNSC
+245 QSYFDSYTDTTC
-257 SLAVDT
+257 SFIVDT
-263 NGCGLTNYGWDGQ
+263 NGCGITNWTADGQ
-276 FHNDTI
+276 IHNDTI

-316 ALRSNG
+316 ALSSNG
-322 FVKNCTATFNGN
+322 FTKNCTATFNGN

-399 YNVKGNETRQSS
+399 YNVKGSEARQSS
-411 PVFNIGYYMT
+411 PVFNIGYYMN

-487 WGNATVTFPSAARA
+487 WGNGTVTFPSATRA

-512 NATSPTYVVG
+512 NATSPTYVAG

-545 ARLTNVQDGQDA
+545 TRLTNVQDGKDA

-635 AYDKYGGYSFIAGN
+635 AFDKYGGYSNVSETFQ
-649 FKFTYEITINHYQ
+649 FTYEITINHYQ

-700 TKNITVPVG
+700 TENVTVPVG

-761 ASSSN
+761 VSASN

-783 ITTTSSLL
+783 ITTISSLL
-791 PVTVKIP
+791 PVTVEIP
-798 RQLIMGQNSDFVI
+798 RQLIMGQSNSEFVI

-817 GEVIVKVPDKIEFTQ
+817 GEVIVKIPDKIEFTQ
-832 SNKSQTIEGNISLS
+832 SNKSQTITGNISLS
-846 ANKITADNPK
+846 ADKITADNPK

-874 FSIKISFN
+874 FSIKISFK

>member
-70 VDTESTESTETED
+70 VDTERTESTESTESTETED
-83 TEESEETESEEIDAE
+83 TEESEETEREEIAICAD
-98 PYGIATYSSETIYQN
+98 PYEIATYSSGTIYPN
-113 TSGCFYLTVQNGSVY
+113 GTNGHFFLYVQNGSVW
-128 GKYQIDVS
+128 GKYQVDVS
-136 VGSRCPNGVNYFLSY
+136 IGSRCPNGINYYLSY
-151 NMHLVEGTEIG
+151 NMYLIEGTDVGVTLNPQDLSGGTTDFYHTKHDNATSEIG
-162 ISIAPAS
+162 
-169 TDASAFNGW
+169 
-178 NPANPGTNQF
+178 
-188 YPNGYGI
+188 
-195 NCPSYYGNSYVTMY
+195 
-209 DSGTADVPARQYV
+209 AREYHLPFTV
-222 FPITFLLNKPGYH
+222 KLNKPGYH
-235 LESADTSGGY
+235 IESADTSGAY
-245 QTYMAGYDDNSC
+245 QSYFDSYTDTTC
-257 SLAVDT
+257 SFIVDT
-263 NGCGLTNYGWDGQ
+263 NGCGITNWTADGQ
-276 FHNDTI
+276 IHNDTI

-292 INYNGNGATGGS
+292 INYNGNGATGGNM
-304 TAAQTMLYDTTT
+304 AAQTMLYDTTT

-399 YNVKGNETRQSS
+399 YNVKGSETRQSS
-411 PVFNIGYYMT
+411 PVFNIGYYMN

-433 NKQAYVSHWNAS
+433 NKQAYISHWNAN
-445 GYAEGRKGVSSV
+445 GYAEGRKGASSV
-457 DTSSKDTYPNK
+457 DTSSKDTYPNN

-545 ARLTNVQDGQDA
+545 TRLTNVQDGQDA

-635 AYDKYGGYSFIAGN
+635 AFDKYGGYSNVSGN

-700 TKNITVPVG
+700 TENVTVPVG

-737 AGTYYYGAPVTVSI
+737 AGTYYYGAPVTVAI

-761 ASSSN
+761 VSASN
-766 ADISN
+766 AEISN
-771 PYSFHMP
+771 PYSFNMP

-791 PVTVKIP
+791 PVTVNIP

-811 SANNKG
+811 SADNKG
-817 GEVIVKVPDKIEFTQ
+817 GEVIVEVPDKIEFTQ

>member
-83 TEESEETESEEIDAE
+83 TEESEETESEEIAICAD
-98 PYGIATYSSETIYQN
+98 PYGIATYSSGTIYPN
-113 TSGCFYLTVQNGSVY
+113 GTNGHFFLYVQNGSVW
-128 GKYQIDVS
+128 GKYQVDVS
-136 VGSRCPNGVNYFLSY
+136 IGSRCPNGINYYLSY
-151 NMHLVEGTEIG
+151 NMYLIEGTDVGVTLNPQDLSGGTTDFYHTKHDNATSEIG
-162 ISIAPAS
+162 
-169 TDASAFNGW
+169 
-178 NPANPGTNQF
+178 
-188 YPNGYGI
+188 
-195 NCPSYYGNSYVTMY
+195 
-209 DSGTADVPARQYV
+209 AREYHLPFTV
-222 FPITFLLNKPGYH
+222 KLNKPGYH
-235 LESADTSGGY
+235 IESADTSGAY
-245 QTYMAGYDDNSC
+245 QSYFDSYTDTTC
-257 SLAVDT
+257 SFIVDT
-263 NGCGLTNYGWDGQ
+263 NGCGITNWTADGQ
-276 FHNDTI
+276 IHNDTI

-292 INYNGNGATGGS
+292 INYNGNGATGGNM
-304 TAAQTMLYDTTT
+304 AAQTMLYDTTT
-316 ALRSNG
+316 ALSSNG
-322 FVKNCTATFNGN
+322 FTKNCTATFNGN

-399 YNVKGNETRQSS
+399 YNVKGSETRQSS
-411 PVFNIGYYMT
+411 PVFNIGYYMN

-433 NKQAYVSHWNAS
+433 NKQAYISHWNAN
-445 GYAEGRKGVSSV
+445 GYAEGRKGASSV
-457 DTSSKDTYPNK
+457 DTSSKDTYPNN

-545 ARLTNVQDGQDA
+545 TRLTNVQDGQDA

-635 AYDKYGGYSFIAGN
+635 AFDKYGGYSNVSGN

-700 TKNITVPVG
+700 TENVTVPVG

-737 AGTYYYGAPVTVSI
+737 AGTYYYGAPVTVAI

-761 ASSSN
+761 VSASN

-771 PYSFHMP
+771 PYSFNMP

-791 PVTVKIP
+791 PVTVNIP

-811 SANNKG
+811 SADNKG
-817 GEVIVKVPDKIEFTQ
+817 GEVIVEVPDKIEFTQ

-874 FSIKISFN
+874 FSIRISFK

>member
-70 VDTESTESTETED
+70 VDTERTESTESTESTETED
-83 TEESEETESEEIDAE
+83 TEESEETEREEIAICAD
-98 PYGIATYSSETIYQN
+98 PYGIATYSSGTIYPN
-113 TSGCFYLTVQNGSVY
+113 GTNGHFFLYVQNGSVW
-128 GKYQIDVS
+128 GKYQVDVS
-136 VGSRCPNGVNYFLSY
+136 IGSRCPNGINYYLSY
-151 NMHLVEGTEIG
+151 NMYLIEGTDVGVTLNSQDLSGGTTDFYHTKHDNATSEIG
-162 ISIAPAS
+162 
-169 TDASAFNGW
+169 
-178 NPANPGTNQF
+178 
-188 YPNGYGI
+188 
-195 NCPSYYGNSYVTMY
+195 
-209 DSGTADVPARQYV
+209 AREYHLPFTV
-222 FPITFLLNKPGYH
+222 KLNKPGYH
-235 LESADTSGGY
+235 IESADTSGAY
-245 QTYMAGYDDNSC
+245 QSYFDSYTDTTC
-257 SLAVDT
+257 SFIVDT
-263 NGCGLTNYGWDGQ
+263 NGCGITNWTADGQ
-276 FHNDTI
+276 IHNDTI

-292 INYNGNGATGGS
+292 INYNGNGATGGNM
-304 TAAQTMLYDTTT
+304 AAQTMLYDTTT
-316 ALRSNG
+316 ALSSNG
-322 FVKNCTATFNGN
+322 FTKNCTATFNGN

-370 DAPYYANTYSDIGRA
+370 DAPYYANIYSDIGRA

-399 YNVKGNETRQSS
+399 YNVKGSEARQSS

-433 NKQAYVSHWNAS
+433 NKQAYISHWNAN
-445 GYAEGRKGVSSV
+445 GYAEGRKGASSV
-457 DTSSKDTYPNK
+457 DTSSKDTYPNN

-545 ARLTNVQDGQDA
+545 TRLTNVQDGQDA

-635 AYDKYGGYSFIAGN
+635 AFDKYGGYSNVSGN

-700 TKNITVPVG
+700 TENVTVPVG

-725 IDSDSGIAAASG
+725 IDSDSGIAVASG
-737 AGTYYYGAPVTVSI
+737 AGTYYYGAPVTVAI

-761 ASSSN
+761 VSASN
-766 ADISN
+766 AEISN

-791 PVTVKIP
+791 PVTVNIP

-811 SANNKG
+811 SADNKG
-817 GEVIVKVPDKIEFTQ
+817 GEVIVEVPDKIEFTQ

>member
-59 TETETEDNTEV
+59 TETETEDTE
-70 VDTESTESTETED
+70 ESEETESTETED
-83 TEESEETESEEIDAE
+83 TEESEETESEEIAICAD
-98 PYGIATYSSETIYQN
+98 PYGIATYSSDTIYPN
-113 TSGCFYLTVQNGSVY
+113 GTNGHFFLYVQNGSVW
-128 GKYQIDVS
+128 GKYQVDVS
-136 VGSRCPNGVNYFLSY
+136 IGSRCPNGINYYLSY
-151 NMHLVEGTEIG
+151 NMYLTEGTDVGVTLNPQDLSGGTTDFYHTKHDNATSEIG
-162 ISIAPAS
+162 
-169 TDASAFNGW
+169 
-178 NPANPGTNQF
+178 
-188 YPNGYGI
+188 
-195 NCPSYYGNSYVTMY
+195 
-209 DSGTADVPARQYV
+209 AREYHLPFTV
-222 FPITFLLNKPGYH
+222 KLNKPGYH
-235 LESADTSGGY
+235 IESADTSGAY
-245 QTYMAGYDDNSC
+245 QSYFDSYTDTTC
-257 SLAVDT
+257 SFIVDT
-263 NGCGLTNYGWDGQ
+263 NGCGITNWTADGQ

-399 YNVKGNETRQSS
+399 YNVKGSETRQSS
-411 PVFNIGYYMT
+411 PVFNIGYYMN

-433 NKQAYVSHWNAS
+433 NKQAYISHWNAN
-445 GYAEGRKGVSSV
+445 GYAEGRKGASSV
-457 DTSSKDTYPNK
+457 DTSSKDTYPNN

-545 ARLTNVQDGQDA
+545 TRLTNVQDGQDA

-635 AYDKYGGYSFIAGN
+635 AFDKYGGYSNVSGN

-668 GYTLVATDKITGNYD
+668 GYTLVATDKITENYD

-700 TKNITVPVG
+700 TENVTVPVG

-737 AGTYYYGAPVTVSI
+737 AGTYYYGAPVTVAI

-761 ASSSN
+761 VSASN
-766 ADISN
+766 AEISN
-771 PYSFHMP
+771 PYSFNIP

-811 SANNKG
+811 SADNKG
-817 GEVIVKVPDKIEFTQ
+817 GEVIVEVPDKIDFTQ

-874 FSIKISFN
+874 FSIKISFK

>member
-70 VDTESTESTETED
+70 VDTESTESTESTETED
-83 TEESEETESEEIDAE
+83 TEESEETEREEIAICAD
-98 PYGIATYSSETIYQN
+98 PYGIATYSSGTIYPN
-113 TSGCFYLTVQNGSVY
+113 GTNGHFFLYVQNGSVW
-128 GKYQIDVS
+128 GKYQVDVS
-136 VGSRCPNGVNYFLSY
+136 IGSRCPNGINYYLSY
-151 NMHLVEGTEIG
+151 NMYLIEGTDVGVTLNPQNLSGGTTDFYHTKHDNATSEIG
-162 ISIAPAS
+162 
-169 TDASAFNGW
+169 
-178 NPANPGTNQF
+178 
-188 YPNGYGI
+188 
-195 NCPSYYGNSYVTMY
+195 
-209 DSGTADVPARQYV
+209 AREYHLPFTV
-222 FPITFLLNKPGYH
+222 KLNKPGYH
-235 LESADTSGGY
+235 IESADTSGAY
-245 QTYMAGYDDNSC
+245 QSYFDSYTDTTC
-257 SLAVDT
+257 SFIVDT
-263 NGCGLTNYGWDGQ
+263 NGCGITNWTADGQ
-276 FHNDTI
+276 IHNDTI

-292 INYNGNGATGGS
+292 INYNGNGATGGNM
-304 TAAQTMLYDTTT
+304 AAQTMLYDTTT
-316 ALRSNG
+316 ALSSNG
-322 FVKNCTATFNGN
+322 FTKNCTATFNGN

-399 YNVKGNETRQSS
+399 YNVKGSEARQSS

-700 TKNITVPVG
+700 TENVTVPVG

-737 AGTYYYGAPVTVSI
+737 AGTYYYGAPVTVAI

-761 ASSSN
+761 VSASN

-771 PYSFHMP
+771 PYSFNMP

-791 PVTVKIP
+791 PVTVNIP

-811 SANNKG
+811 SADNKG
-817 GEVIVKVPDKIEFTQ
+817 GEVIVEVPDKIEFTQ

>member
-70 VDTESTESTETED
+70 VDTERTESTESTETED
-83 TEESEETESEEIDAE
+83 TEESEETEREEIAICAD
-98 PYGIATYSSETIYQN
+98 PYEIATYSSGTIYPN
-113 TSGCFYLTVQNGSVY
+113 GTNGHFFLYVQNGSVW
-128 GKYQIDVS
+128 GKYQVDVS
-136 VGSRCPNGVNYFLSY
+136 IGSRCPNGINYYLSY
-151 NMHLVEGTEIG
+151 NMYLIEGTDVGVTLNPQDLSGGTTDFYHTKHDNATSEIG
-162 ISIAPAS
+162 
-169 TDASAFNGW
+169 
-178 NPANPGTNQF
+178 
-188 YPNGYGI
+188 
-195 NCPSYYGNSYVTMY
+195 
-209 DSGTADVPARQYV
+209 AREYHLPFTV
-222 FPITFLLNKPGYH
+222 KLNKPGYH
-235 LESADTSGGY
+235 IESADTSGAY
-245 QTYMAGYDDNSC
+245 QSYFDSYTDTTC
-257 SLAVDT
+257 SFIVDT
-263 NGCGLTNYGWDGQ
+263 NGCGITNWTADGQ
-276 FHNDTI
+276 IHNDTI

-292 INYNGNGATGGS
+292 INYNGNGATGGNM
-304 TAAQTMLYDTTT
+304 AAQTMLYDTTT
-316 ALRSNG
+316 ALSSNG
-322 FVKNCTATFNGN
+322 FTKNCTATFNGN

-399 YNVKGNETRQSS
+399 YNVKGSETRQSS

-421 YGGQDLKNAFGS
+421 YGSQDLKNAFGS
-433 NKQAYVSHWNAS
+433 NKQAYISHWNAN
-445 GYAEGRKGVSSV
+445 GYAEGRKGASSV
-457 DTSSKDTYPNK
+457 DTSSKDTYPNN

-545 ARLTNVQDGQDA
+545 TRLTNVQDGQDA

-635 AYDKYGGYSFIAGN
+635 AFDKYGGYSFIAGN

>member
-59 TETETEDNTEV
+59 TETETEDETEV
-70 VDTESTESTETED
+70 IDTESTETED
-83 TEESEETESEEIDAE
+83 TEESEETEREEIAICAD
-98 PYGIATYSSETIYQN
+98 PYGIATYSSGTIYPN
-113 TSGCFYLTVQNGSVY
+113 GTNGHFFLYVQNGSVW
-128 GKYQIDVS
+128 GKYQVDVS
-136 VGSRCPNGVNYFLSY
+136 IGSRCPNGINYYLSY
-151 NMHLVEGTEIG
+151 NMYLIEGTDVGVTLNPQDLSGGTTDFYHTKHDNATSEIG
-162 ISIAPAS
+162 
-169 TDASAFNGW
+169 
-178 NPANPGTNQF
+178 
-188 YPNGYGI
+188 
-195 NCPSYYGNSYVTMY
+195 
-209 DSGTADVPARQYV
+209 AREYHLPFTV
-222 FPITFLLNKPGYH
+222 KLNKPGYH
-235 LESADTSGGY
+235 IESADTSGAY
-245 QTYMAGYDDNSC
+245 QSYFDSYTDTTC
-257 SLAVDT
+257 SFIVDT
-263 NGCGLTNYGWDGQ
+263 NGCGITNWSADGQ

-399 YNVKGNETRQSS
+399 YNVKGSETRQSS

-421 YGGQDLKNAFGS
+421 YGSQDLKNAFGS
-433 NKQAYVSHWNAS
+433 NKQAYISHWNAN
-445 GYAEGRKGVSSV
+445 GYAEGRKGASSV
-457 DTSSKDTYPNK
+457 DTSSKDTYPNN

-501 GYTLLGWSASS
+501 GYTLLGWSTSS

-545 ARLTNVQDGQDA
+545 TRLTNVQDGQDA

-668 GYTLVATDKITGNYD
+668 GYALVATDKITGNYD

>member
-1 MKKILCRFLAM
+1 MYLIE
-12 SICFMF
+12 
-18 VFQGMVYAADVPE
+18 GTDVGV
-31 ETTEQPQTEE
+31 TLNPQDLSGG
-41 TTDTEIK
+41 TTDFYHTK
-48 EDIPESSIEES
+48 H
-59 TETETEDNTEV
+59 DN
-70 VDTESTESTETED
+70 
-83 TEESEETESEEIDAE
+83 
-98 PYGIATYSSETIYQN
+98 ATS
-113 TSGCFYLTVQNGSVY
+113 
-128 GKYQIDVS
+128 
-136 VGSRCPNGVNYFLSY
+136 
-151 NMHLVEGTEIG
+151 EIG
-162 ISIAPAS
+162 
-169 TDASAFNGW
+169 
-178 NPANPGTNQF
+178 
-188 YPNGYGI
+188 
-195 NCPSYYGNSYVTMY
+195 
-209 DSGTADVPARQYV
+209 AREYHLPFTV
-222 FPITFLLNKPGYH
+222 KLNKPGYH
-235 LESADTSGGY
+235 IESADTSGAY
-245 QTYMAGYDDNSC
+245 QSYFDSYTDTTC
-257 SLAVDT
+257 SFIVDT
-263 NGCGLTNYGWDGQ
+263 NGCGITNWTADGQ
-276 FHNDTI
+276 IHNDTI

-316 ALRSNG
+316 ALSSNG
-322 FVKNCTATFNGN
+322 FTKNCTATFNGN

-399 YNVKGNETRQSS
+399 YNVKGSEARQSS
-411 PVFNIGYYMT
+411 PVFNIGYYMN

-487 WGNATVTFPSAARA
+487 WGNGTVTFPSATRA

-512 NATSPTYVVG
+512 NATSPTYVAG

-545 ARLTNVQDGQDA
+545 TRLTNVQDGKDA

-635 AYDKYGGYSFIAGN
+635 AFDKYGGYSNVSETFQ
-649 FKFTYEITINHYQ
+649 FTYEITINHYQ

-700 TKNITVPVG
+700 TENVTVPVG

-761 ASSSN
+761 VSASN

-783 ITTTSSLL
+783 ITTISSLL
-791 PVTVKIP
+791 PVTVEIP
-798 RQLIMGQNSDFVI
+798 RQLIMGQSNSEFVI

-817 GEVIVKVPDKIEFTQ
+817 GEVIVKIPDKIEFTQ
-832 SNKSQTIEGNISLS
+832 SNKSQTITGNISLS
-846 ANKITADNPK
+846 ADKITADNPK

>member
-83 TEESEETESEEIDAE
+83 TEESEETEREEIAICAD
-98 PYGIATYSSETIYQN
+98 PYGIATYSSGTIYPN
-113 TSGCFYLTVQNGSVY
+113 GTNGHFFLYVQNGSVW
-128 GKYQIDVS
+128 GKYQVDVS
-136 VGSRCPNGVNYFLSY
+136 IGSRCPNGINYYLSY
-151 NMHLVEGTEIG
+151 NMYLIEGTDVGVTLNPQDLSGGTTDFYHTKHDNATSEIG
-162 ISIAPAS
+162 
-169 TDASAFNGW
+169 
-178 NPANPGTNQF
+178 
-188 YPNGYGI
+188 
-195 NCPSYYGNSYVTMY
+195 
-209 DSGTADVPARQYV
+209 AREYHLPFTV
-222 FPITFLLNKPGYH
+222 KLNKPGYH
-235 LESADTSGGY
+235 IESADTSGAY
-245 QTYMAGYDDNSC
+245 QSYFDSYTDTTC
-257 SLAVDT
+257 SFIVDT
-263 NGCGLTNYGWDGQ
+263 NGCGITNWSADGQ

-399 YNVKGNETRQSS
+399 YNVKGSETRQSS
-411 PVFNIGYYMT
+411 PVFNIGYYMN

-433 NKQAYVSHWNAS
+433 NKQAYISHWNAN
-445 GYAEGRKGVSSV
+445 GYAEGRKGASSV
-457 DTSSKDTYPNK
+457 DTSSKDTYPNN

-545 ARLTNVQDGQDA
+545 TRLTNVQDGQDA

-635 AYDKYGGYSFIAGN
+635 AFDKYGGYSNVSGN

-700 TKNITVPVG
+700 TENVTVPVG

-737 AGTYYYGAPVTVSI
+737 AGTYYYGAPVTVAI

-761 ASSSN
+761 VSASN

-874 FSIKISFN
+874 FSIRISFK

>member
-70 VDTESTESTETED
+70 VDTERTESTESTESTETED
-83 TEESEETESEEIDAE
+83 TEESEETEREEIAICAD
-98 PYGIATYSSETIYQN
+98 PYGIATYSSGTIYPN
-113 TSGCFYLTVQNGSVY
+113 GTNGHFFLYVQNGSVW
-128 GKYQIDVS
+128 GKYQVDVS
-136 VGSRCPNGVNYFLSY
+136 IGSRCPNGINYYLSY
-151 NMHLVEGTEIG
+151 NMYLIEGTDVGVTLNPQDLSGGTTDFYHTKHDNATSEIG
-162 ISIAPAS
+162 
-169 TDASAFNGW
+169 
-178 NPANPGTNQF
+178 
-188 YPNGYGI
+188 
-195 NCPSYYGNSYVTMY
+195 
-209 DSGTADVPARQYV
+209 AREYHLPFTV
-222 FPITFLLNKPGYH
+222 KLNKPGYH
-235 LESADTSGGY
+235 IESADTSGAY
-245 QTYMAGYDDNSC
+245 QSYFDSYTDTTC
-257 SLAVDT
+257 SFIVDT
-263 NGCGLTNYGWDGQ
+263 NGCGITNWTADGQ

-304 TAAQTMLYDTTT
+304 TAAQTMLYDTTI

-399 YNVKGNETRQSS
+399 YNVKGSETRQSS

-421 YGGQDLKNAFGS
+421 YGSQDLKNAFGS
-433 NKQAYVSHWNAS
+433 NKQAYISHWNAN
-445 GYAEGRKGVSSV
+445 GYAEGRKGASSV
-457 DTSSKDTYPNK
+457 DTSSKDTYPNN

-545 ARLTNVQDGQDA
+545 TRLTNVQDGQDA

-585 DDLIKNWK
+585 DDLIKNWR

-700 TKNITVPVG
+700 TENVTVPVG

-737 AGTYYYGAPVTVSI
+737 AGTYYYGAPVTVAI

-761 ASSSN
+761 VSASN

-771 PYSFHMP
+771 PYSFNMP

-791 PVTVKIP
+791 PVTVNIP

-811 SANNKG
+811 SADNKG
-817 GEVIVKVPDKIEFTQ
+817 GEVIVEVPDKIEFTQ

>member
-70 VDTESTESTETED
+70 VDTESTESTESTETED
-83 TEESEETESEEIDAE
+83 TEESEETEREEIAICAD
-98 PYGIATYSSETIYQN
+98 PYGIATYSSGTIYPN
-113 TSGCFYLTVQNGSVY
+113 GTNGHFFLYVQNGSVW
-128 GKYQIDVS
+128 GKYQVDVS
-136 VGSRCPNGVNYFLSY
+136 IGSRCPNGINYYLSY
-151 NMHLVEGTEIG
+151 NMYLIEGTDVGVTLNPQDLSGGTTDFYHTKHDNATSEIG
-162 ISIAPAS
+162 
-169 TDASAFNGW
+169 
-178 NPANPGTNQF
+178 
-188 YPNGYGI
+188 
-195 NCPSYYGNSYVTMY
+195 
-209 DSGTADVPARQYV
+209 AREYHLPFTV
-222 FPITFLLNKPGYH
+222 KLNKPGYH
-235 LESADTSGGY
+235 IESADTSGAY
-245 QTYMAGYDDNSC
+245 QSYFDSYTDTTC
-257 SLAVDT
+257 SFIVDT
-263 NGCGLTNYGWDGQ
+263 NGCGITNWTADGQ
-276 FHNDTI
+276 IHNDTI

-292 INYNGNGATGGS
+292 INYNGNGATGGNM
-304 TAAQTMLYDTTT
+304 AAQTMLYDTTT
-316 ALRSNG
+316 ALSSNG
-322 FVKNCTATFNGN
+322 FTKNCTATFNGN

-399 YNVKGNETRQSS
+399 YNVKGSETRQSS
-411 PVFNIGYYMT
+411 PVFNIGYYMN

-433 NKQAYVSHWNAS
+433 NKQAYISHWNAN
-445 GYAEGRKGVSSV
+445 GYAEGRKGASSV
-457 DTSSKDTYPNK
+457 DTSSKDTYPNN

-545 ARLTNVQDGQDA
+545 TRLTNVQDGQDA

-635 AYDKYGGYSFIAGN
+635 AFDKYGGYSNVSGN

-700 TKNITVPVG
+700 TENVTVPVG

-737 AGTYYYGAPVTVSI
+737 AGTYYYGAPVTVAI

-761 ASSSN
+761 VSASN
-766 ADISN
+766 AEISN

-791 PVTVKIP
+791 PVTVNIP

-811 SANNKG
+811 SADNKG
-817 GEVIVKVPDKIEFTQ
+817 GEVIVEVPDKIEFTQ

>member
-70 VDTESTESTETED
+70 VDTESTESTESTETED
-83 TEESEETESEEIDAE
+83 TEESEETEREEIAICAD
-98 PYGIATYSSETIYQN
+98 PYEIATYSSGTIYPN
-113 TSGCFYLTVQNGSVY
+113 GTNGHFFLYVQNGSVW
-128 GKYQIDVS
+128 GKYQVDVS
-136 VGSRCPNGVNYFLSY
+136 IGSRCPNGINYYLSY
-151 NMHLVEGTEIG
+151 NMYLIEGTDVGVTLNPQDLSGGTTDFYHTKHDNATSEIG
-162 ISIAPAS
+162 
-169 TDASAFNGW
+169 
-178 NPANPGTNQF
+178 
-188 YPNGYGI
+188 
-195 NCPSYYGNSYVTMY
+195 
-209 DSGTADVPARQYV
+209 AREYHLPFTV
-222 FPITFLLNKPGYH
+222 KLNKPGYH
-235 LESADTSGGY
+235 IESADTSGAY
-245 QTYMAGYDDNSC
+245 QSYFDSYTDTTC
-257 SLAVDT
+257 SFIVDT
-263 NGCGLTNYGWDGQ
+263 NGCGITNWTADGQ
-276 FHNDTI
+276 IHNDTI

-292 INYNGNGATGGS
+292 INYNGNGATGGNM
-304 TAAQTMLYDTTT
+304 AAQTMLYDTTT
-316 ALRSNG
+316 ALSSNG
-322 FVKNCTATFNGN
+322 FTKNCTATFNGN

-370 DAPYYANTYSDIGRA
+370 DAPYYANIYSDIGRA

-399 YNVKGNETRQSS
+399 YNVKGSEARQSS

-433 NKQAYVSHWNAS
+433 NKQAYISHWNAN
-445 GYAEGRKGVSSV
+445 GYAEGRKGASSV
-457 DTSSKDTYPNK
+457 DTSSKDTYPNN

-545 ARLTNVQDGQDA
+545 TRLTNVQDGQDA

-635 AYDKYGGYSFIAGN
+635 AFDKYGGYSNVSGN

-700 TKNITVPVG
+700 TENVTVPVG

-737 AGTYYYGAPVTVSI
+737 AGTYYYGAPVTVAI

-761 ASSSN
+761 VSASN

-771 PYSFHMP
+771 PYSFNMP

-791 PVTVKIP
+791 PVTVNIP

-811 SANNKG
+811 SADNKG
-817 GEVIVKVPDKIEFTQ
+817 GEVIVEVPDKIEFTQ

>member
-70 VDTESTESTETED
+70 VDTERTESTESTESTETED
-83 TEESEETESEEIDAE
+83 TEESEETEREEIAICAD
-98 PYGIATYSSETIYQN
+98 PYGIATYSSGTIYPN
-113 TSGCFYLTVQNGSVY
+113 GTNGHFFLYVQNGSVW
-128 GKYQIDVS
+128 GKYQVDVS
-136 VGSRCPNGVNYFLSY
+136 IGSRCPNGINYYLSY
-151 NMHLVEGTEIG
+151 NMYLIEGTDVGVTLNPQDLSGGTTDFYHTKHDNATSEIG
-162 ISIAPAS
+162 
-169 TDASAFNGW
+169 
-178 NPANPGTNQF
+178 
-188 YPNGYGI
+188 
-195 NCPSYYGNSYVTMY
+195 
-209 DSGTADVPARQYV
+209 AREYHLPFTV
-222 FPITFLLNKPGYH
+222 KLNKPGYH
-235 LESADTSGGY
+235 IESADTSGAY
-245 QTYMAGYDDNSC
+245 QSYFDSYTDTTC
-257 SLAVDT
+257 SFIVDT
-263 NGCGLTNYGWDGQ
+263 NGCGITNWTADGQ
-276 FHNDTI
+276 IHNDTI

-292 INYNGNGATGGS
+292 INYNGNGATGGNM
-304 TAAQTMLYDTTT
+304 AAQTMLYDTTT
-316 ALRSNG
+316 ALSSNG
-322 FVKNCTATFNGN
+322 FTKNCTATFNGN

-370 DAPYYANTYSDIGRA
+370 DAPYYANIYSDIGRA

-399 YNVKGNETRQSS
+399 YNVKGSEARQSS

-433 NKQAYVSHWNAS
+433 NKQAYISHWNAN
-445 GYAEGRKGVSSV
+445 GYAEGRKGASSV
-457 DTSSKDTYPNK
+457 DTSSKDTYPNN

-545 ARLTNVQDGQDA
+545 TRLTNVQDGQDA

-635 AYDKYGGYSFIAGN
+635 AFDKYGGYSNVSGN

-700 TKNITVPVG
+700 TENVTVPVG

-737 AGTYYYGAPVTVSI
+737 AGTYYYGAPVTVAI

-761 ASSSN
+761 VSASN

-771 PYSFHMP
+771 PYSFNMP

-791 PVTVKIP
+791 PVTVNIP

-811 SANNKG
+811 SADNKG
-817 GEVIVKVPDKIEFTQ
+817 GEVIVEVPDKIEFTQ

>member
-70 VDTESTESTETED
+70 VDTESTEITETED
-83 TEESEETESEEIDAE
+83 TEESEETEREEIAICAD
-98 PYGIATYSSETIYQN
+98 PYGIATYSSGTIYPN
-113 TSGCFYLTVQNGSVY
+113 GTNGHFFLYVQNGSVW
-128 GKYQIDVS
+128 GKYQVDVS
-136 VGSRCPNGVNYFLSY
+136 IGSRCPNGINYYLSY
-151 NMHLVEGTEIG
+151 NMYLIEGTDVGVTLNPQDLSGGTTDFYHTKHDNATSEIG
-162 ISIAPAS
+162 
-169 TDASAFNGW
+169 
-178 NPANPGTNQF
+178 
-188 YPNGYGI
+188 
-195 NCPSYYGNSYVTMY
+195 
-209 DSGTADVPARQYV
+209 AREYHLPFTV
-222 FPITFLLNKPGYH
+222 KLNKPGYH
-235 LESADTSGGY
+235 IESADTSGAY
-245 QTYMAGYDDNSC
+245 QSYFDSYTDTTC
-257 SLAVDT
+257 SFIVDT
-263 NGCGLTNYGWDGQ
+263 NGCGITNWTADGHI
-276 FHNDTI
+276 HNDTI

-292 INYNGNGATGGS
+292 INYNGNGATGGNM
-304 TAAQTMLYDTTT
+304 AAQTMLYDTTT
-316 ALRSNG
+316 ALSSNG
-322 FVKNCTATFNGN
+322 FTKNCTATFNGN

-399 YNVKGNETRQSS
+399 YNVKGSETRQSS

-421 YGGQDLKNAFGS
+421 YGSQDLKNAFGS
-433 NKQAYVSHWNAS
+433 NKQAYISHWNAN
-445 GYAEGRKGVSSV
+445 GYAEGRKGASSV
-457 DTSSKDTYPNK
+457 DTSSKDTYPNN

-545 ARLTNVQDGQDA
+545 TRLTNVQDGQDA

-585 DDLIKNWK
+585 DDLIKNWR

-635 AYDKYGGYSFIAGN
+635 AFDKYGGYSNVSGN

-811 SANNKG
+811 SANNKR

-874 FSIKISFN
+874 FSIKISFK

>member
-59 TETETEDNTEV
+59 TETETKDNTEV
-70 VDTESTESTETED
+70 VDTERTESTESTETED
-83 TEESEETESEEIDAE
+83 TEESEETEREEIAICAD
-98 PYGIATYSSETIYQN
+98 PYEIATYSSGTIYPN
-113 TSGCFYLTVQNGSVY
+113 GTNGHFFLYVQNGSVW
-128 GKYQIDVS
+128 GKYQVDVS
-136 VGSRCPNGVNYFLSY
+136 IGSRCPNGINYYLSY
-151 NMHLVEGTEIG
+151 NMYLIEGTDVGVTLNPQDLSGGTTDFYHTKHDNATSEIG
-162 ISIAPAS
+162 
-169 TDASAFNGW
+169 
-178 NPANPGTNQF
+178 
-188 YPNGYGI
+188 
-195 NCPSYYGNSYVTMY
+195 
-209 DSGTADVPARQYV
+209 AREYHLPFTV
-222 FPITFLLNKPGYH
+222 KLNKPGYH
-235 LESADTSGGY
+235 IESADTSGAY
-245 QTYMAGYDDNSC
+245 QSYFDSYTDTTC
-257 SLAVDT
+257 SFIVDT
-263 NGCGLTNYGWDGQ
+263 NGCGITNWTADGQ
-276 FHNDTI
+276 IHNDTI

-292 INYNGNGATGGS
+292 INYNGNGATGGNM
-304 TAAQTMLYDTTT
+304 AAQTMLYDTTT

-399 YNVKGNETRQSS
+399 YNVKGSETRQSS
-411 PVFNIGYYMT
+411 PVFNIGYYMN

-433 NKQAYVSHWNAS
+433 NKQAYISHWNAN
-445 GYAEGRKGVSSV
+445 GYAEGRKGASSV
-457 DTSSKDTYPNK
+457 DTSSKDTYPNN

-545 ARLTNVQDGQDA
+545 TRLTNVQDGQDA

-635 AYDKYGGYSFIAGN
+635 AFDKYGGYSNVSGN

-700 TKNITVPVG
+700 TKNVTVPVG

-737 AGTYYYGAPVTVSI
+737 AGTYYYGAPVTVAI

-761 ASSSN
+761 VSASN
-766 ADISN
+766 AEISN
-771 PYSFHMP
+771 PYSFNMP

-791 PVTVKIP
+791 PVTVNIP

-811 SANNKG
+811 SADNKG
-817 GEVIVKVPDKIEFTQ
+817 GEVIVEVPDKIEFTQ

>member
-70 VDTESTESTETED
+70 VDTESTEITETED
-83 TEESEETESEEIDAE
+83 TEESEETEREEIAICAD
-98 PYGIATYSSETIYQN
+98 PYGIATYSSGTIYPN
-113 TSGCFYLTVQNGSVY
+113 GTNGHFFLYVQNGSVW
-128 GKYQIDVS
+128 GKYQVDVS
-136 VGSRCPNGVNYFLSY
+136 IGSRCPNGINYYLSY
-151 NMHLVEGTEIG
+151 NMYLIEGTDVGVTLNPQDLSGGTTDFYHTKHDNATSEIG
-162 ISIAPAS
+162 
-169 TDASAFNGW
+169 
-178 NPANPGTNQF
+178 
-188 YPNGYGI
+188 
-195 NCPSYYGNSYVTMY
+195 
-209 DSGTADVPARQYV
+209 AREYHLPFTV
-222 FPITFLLNKPGYH
+222 KLNKPGYH
-235 LESADTSGGY
+235 IESADTSGAY
-245 QTYMAGYDDNSC
+245 QSYFDSYTDTTC
-257 SLAVDT
+257 SFIVDT
-263 NGCGLTNYGWDGQ
+263 NGCGITNWTADGQ

-347 PFIGWL
+347 PFLGWL

-399 YNVKGNETRQSS
+399 YNVKGSETRQSS

-421 YGGQDLKNAFGS
+421 YGSQDLKNAFGS
-433 NKQAYVSHWNAS
+433 NKQAYISHWNAN
-445 GYAEGRKGVSSV
+445 GYAEGRKGASSV
-457 DTSSKDTYPNK
+457 DTSSKDTYPNN

-522 QTINISSNNTFY
+522 QTINIFSNNTFY

-545 ARLTNVQDGQDA
+545 TRLTNVQDGQDA

-635 AYDKYGGYSFIAGN
+635 AFDKYGGYSFIAGN

-874 FSIKISFN
+874 FSIKISFK

>member
-70 VDTESTESTETED
+70 VDTESTESTESTETED

-98 PYGIATYSSETIYQN
+98 PYGIATYSSGTIYPN
-113 TSGCFYLTVQNGSVY
+113 GTNGHFFLYVQNGSVW
-128 GKYQIDVS
+128 GKYQVDVS
-136 VGSRCPNGVNYFLSY
+136 IGSRCPNGINYYLSY
-151 NMHLVEGTEIG
+151 NMYLIEGTDVGVTLNPQDLSGGTTDFYHTKHDNATSEIG
-162 ISIAPAS
+162 
-169 TDASAFNGW
+169 
-178 NPANPGTNQF
+178 
-188 YPNGYGI
+188 
-195 NCPSYYGNSYVTMY
+195 
-209 DSGTADVPARQYV
+209 AREYHLPFTV
-222 FPITFLLNKPGYH
+222 KLNKPGYH
-235 LESADTSGGY
+235 IESTDTSGAY
-245 QTYMAGYDDNSC
+245 QSYFDSYTDTTC
-257 SLAVDT
+257 SFIVDT
-263 NGCGLTNYGWDGQ
+263 NGCGITNWTADGQ
-276 FHNDTI
+276 IHNDTI

-292 INYNGNGATGGS
+292 INYNGNGATGGNM
-304 TAAQTMLYDTTT
+304 AAQTMLYDTTT
-316 ALRSNG
+316 ALSSNG
-322 FVKNCTATFNGN
+322 FTKNCTATFNGN

-399 YNVKGNETRQSS
+399 YNVKGSETRQSS

-421 YGGQDLKNAFGS
+421 YGSQDLKNAFGS
-433 NKQAYVSHWNAS
+433 NKQAYISHWNAN
-445 GYAEGRKGVSSV
+445 GYAEGRKGASSV
-457 DTSSKDTYPNK
+457 DTSSKDTYPNN

-545 ARLTNVQDGQDA
+545 TRLTNVQDGQDA

-585 DDLIKNWK
+585 DDLIKNWR

-635 AYDKYGGYSFIAGN
+635 AFDKYGGYSFIAGN

-700 TKNITVPVG
+700 TKNITVSVG

>member
-70 VDTESTESTETED
+70 VDTESTETED
-83 TEESEETESEEIDAE
+83 TEESEETEREEIAICAD
-98 PYGIATYSSETIYQN
+98 PYGIATYSSGTIYPN
-113 TSGCFYLTVQNGSVY
+113 GTNGHFFLYVQNGSVW
-128 GKYQIDVS
+128 GKYQVDVS
-136 VGSRCPNGVNYFLSY
+136 IGSRCPNGINYYLSY
-151 NMHLVEGTEIG
+151 NMYLIEGTDVGVTLNPQDLSGGTTDFYHTKHDNATSEIG
-162 ISIAPAS
+162 
-169 TDASAFNGW
+169 
-178 NPANPGTNQF
+178 
-188 YPNGYGI
+188 
-195 NCPSYYGNSYVTMY
+195 
-209 DSGTADVPARQYV
+209 AREYHLPFTV
-222 FPITFLLNKPGYH
+222 KLNKPGYH
-235 LESADTSGGY
+235 IESADTSGAY
-245 QTYMAGYDDNSC
+245 QSYFDSYTDTTC
-257 SLAVDT
+257 SFIVDT
-263 NGCGLTNYGWDGQ
+263 NGCGITNWTADGQ
-276 FHNDTI
+276 IHNDTI

-399 YNVKGNETRQSS
+399 YNVKGSETRQSS
-411 PVFNIGYYMT
+411 PVFNIGYYMN

-433 NKQAYVSHWNAS
+433 NKQAYISHWNAN
-445 GYAEGRKGVSSV
+445 GYAEGRKGASSV
-457 DTSSKDTYPNK
+457 DTSSKDTYPNN

-545 ARLTNVQDGQDA
+545 TRLTNVQDGQDA

-635 AYDKYGGYSFIAGN
+635 AFDKYGGYSNVSGN

-700 TKNITVPVG
+700 TENVTVPVG

-719 NQYTVT
+719 NKYTVT

-737 AGTYYYGAPVTVSI
+737 AGTYYYSAPVTVAI

-761 ASSSN
+761 VSASN
-766 ADISN
+766 AEISN
-771 PYSFHMP
+771 PYSFNMP

-811 SANNKG
+811 SADNKG
-817 GEVIVKVPDKIEFTQ
+817 GEVIVEVPDKIEFTQ